1 MRWLERFQSANRS
14 RVGSADWTGKA
25 WLAAALSTGLKVDA
39 NDAHLS
45 PTPFTLQ
52 AGFVKAESLQTLLP
66 NYQDSYQET
75 TMTPGYGEGL
85 FVVIKAQRPDI
96 ADRPG

>member
-1 MRWLERFQSANRS
+1 
-14 RVGSADWTGKA
+14 V
-25 WLAAALSTGLKVDA
+25 
-39 NDAHLS
+39 
-45 PTPFTLQ
+45 Q

-75 TMTPGYGEGL
+75 TMKPGYGEGL

>member
-1 MRWLERFQSANRS
+1 MRRMRICH
-14 RVGSADWTGKA
+14 R
-25 WLAAALSTGLKVDA
+25 
-39 NDAHLS
+39 
-45 PTPFTLQ
+45 PFL
-52 AGFVKAESLQTLLP
+52 LLLP

-75 TMTPGYGEGL
+75 TMKPGYGEGV